1 MITGV
6 QSQSTL
12 TVIGAAVVAGAL
24 VNMELTGVVLGDMEL
39 EKDELEGPEL
49 DSTELT
55 DIASGATE
63 VPAVGNTLRVSGPA

>member
-24 VNMELTGVVLGDMEL
+24 VNVELAGVVLGDMEL
-39 EKDELEGPEL
+39 EKDELDGPEL
-49 DSTELT
+49 DVTELA
-55 DIASGATE
+55 DIASGVAE
-63 VPAVGNTLRVSGPA
+63 VPGVGTTLRVSGPG

>member
-12 TVIGAAVVAGAL
+12 TVTGARVVAGAL
-24 VNMELTGVVLGDMEL
+24 VNVELAGVVLGDMEL
-39 EKDELEGPEL
+39 EKDELEGPKL
-49 DSTELT
+49 DATELA

-63 VPAVGNTLRVSGPA
+63 VPGVGSTPRVSGPA